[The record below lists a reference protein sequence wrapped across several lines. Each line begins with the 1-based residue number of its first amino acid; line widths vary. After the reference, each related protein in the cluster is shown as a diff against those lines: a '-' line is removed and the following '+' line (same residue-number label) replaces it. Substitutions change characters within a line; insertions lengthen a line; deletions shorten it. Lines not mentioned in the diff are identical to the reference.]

1 MICIQ
6 EIELNSIKFNNGGS
20 MFNCNN
26 CGEQFYFPER
36 KREIHYE
43 CDEQPYEDFLACP
56 YCKDGDIEEED

>member
-1 MICIQ
+1 
-6 EIELNSIKFNNGGS
+6 

-56 YCKDGDIEEED
+56 YCKDGDIEEEDYGR